1 MKILLVD
8 DEKELVSTLAE
19 RLSIRGIEADWE
31 TDVESA
37 VRKVK
42 CVGYDLAVLDMRM
55 PKMNGLELKK
65 ALESICPKMK
75 FIFMTGHGSES
86 TFEAIASEIGPDS
99 FLVKPVNLE
108 ILVEKMKEVLSDH
121 EKDELDIDSD
131 WELIG
136 EKGFQFFGKMS
147 ASISHEIK
155 NVLAIVNENAG
166 LLKDLVFMAE
176 KGMDIDP
183 SRLQRVSEMI
193 AKQIARADI
202 IIKNMN
208 VFAHSV
214 DHSINTVSLNELVNT
229 VINLSSRFAD
239 MKGVILNYNSPENDV
254 TITTKPFLLENIIWL
269 CLDQAMDMVGSENKI
284 DLSAEA
290 GDNKIYIHI
299 AGLKGII
306 GGHPIKFPGD
316 QEKAL
321 LSTLKGEILIDS
333 NVGQI
338 SIILPNT
345 V

>member
-1 MKILLVD
+1 MRVLLVD

-19 RLSIRGIEADWE
+19 RLSIRGIDADWD
-31 TDVESA
+31 TNVEDA
-37 VRKVK
+37 LKRVR
-42 CVGYDLAVLDMRM
+42 CVGYDLAILDIRM

-65 ALESICPKMK
+65 AMENSCPNMK
-75 FIFMTGHGSES
+75 FIFMTGHGSEGAFQS
-86 TFEAIASEIGPDS
+86 IASEIGSDY
-99 FLVKPVNLE
+99 FLTKPVNLE
-108 ILVEKMKEVLSDH
+108 ILVGKMKEVLDDD
-121 EKDELDIDSD
+121 KRDNLDSN

-155 NVLAIVNENAG
+155 NVLAIINENAG

-183 SRLQRVSEMI
+183 QRLQRVSEMI
-193 AKQIARADI
+193 AKQISRADNI
-202 IIKNMN
+202 VKNMN

-214 DHSINTVSLNELVNT
+214 DQNINTVNLSDIIGT
-229 VINLSSRFAD
+229 VVALSSRFAD
-239 MKGVILNYNSPENDV
+239 MKGVSLYYDSPQEGI
-254 TITTKPFLLENIIWL
+254 TITTKPFLLENILWL
-269 CLDQAMDMVGSENKI
+269 CLDQAMDMVGSEKQI

-290 GDNKIYIHI
+290 RDNKIYIHI

-321 LSTLKGEILIDS
+321 LATLKGEILIDS
-333 NVGQI
+333 KVGRI
-338 SIILPNT
+338 SIALPHT